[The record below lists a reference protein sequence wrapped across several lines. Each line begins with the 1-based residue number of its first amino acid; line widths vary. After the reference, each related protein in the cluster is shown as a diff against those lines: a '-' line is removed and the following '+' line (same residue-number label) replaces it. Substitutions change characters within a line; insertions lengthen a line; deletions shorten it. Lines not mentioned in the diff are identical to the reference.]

1 MNTTTQDIKKDFK
14 YARSLM
20 KYAKTMLDETNI
32 TDYSEVSEIG
42 QIANELV
49 ASVSTLTQYLE
60 EKREEIRLAN
70 QSA

>member
-1 MNTTTQDIKKDFK
+1 MNTTTQDVYRNFK
-14 YARSLM
+14 YTRVLM
-20 KYAKTMLDETNI
+20 KLAQKMLRETNI
-32 TDYSEVSEIG
+32 TDYSESSEIG

-49 ASVSTLTQYLE
+49 ACASTLTEYLE